1 MSKLED
7 ELVELKVRIETHEV
21 KCDERWKT
29 TFNRLDDIDVKL
41 EKLDSRQI
49 QVGGAII
56 LFLLGTI
63 VTILTTTT

>member
-7 ELVELKVRIETHEV
+7 RLDVELIELKLRIETHEV

-41 EKLDSRQI
+41 EKLDSRQM
-49 QVGGAII
+49 QVGGAI
-56 LFLLGTI
+56 LYYFY
-63 VTILTTTT
+63 